1 MRAVLSIVA
10 VLVGLAR
17 PALAEDVAGYPVDGD
32 ADVGAADPRVAALD
46 EAFGR
51 AAAQAL
57 ADLVDAGTRKTHK
70 QLLDKEIV
78 ARARLW
84 VVGFKVDKEETIDG
98 RRQLNVT
105 VRVDRDKMRVRLE
118 QLDIGGSGGGTPPD
132 PTASSTRTGVILLRL
147 SAGGGARA
155 SFGASAEKDVPGFGA
170 LSSVLRGSGVTLKRI
185 IPRESRAGAG
195 DPVARPAG
203 DLPLA
208 DDDAEALATD
218 AKAELAV
225 IAGVTVSAGVSI
237 RGVATTASLVT
248 AHVRIV
254 SRGKK
259 LVGQGV
265 AAVASR
271 GTEASAINAAIE
283 RALVAAA
290 GDAMPSA
297 QSTAIT
303 PTTGFTGDDTP
314 VAAPG
319 VVLIRIPSKTP
330 YALVAAELKY
340 LGGAKG
346 ISRAVLHRVSPGGWV
361 IGVSTAE
368 SVQKIASIAR
378 KAPTGDTSVQVK
390 IVGELVELAIAGG
403 R

>member
-1 MRAVLSIVA
+1 MRAVCMSIVA
-10 VLVGLAR
+10 ILLGLAR
-17 PALAEDVAGYPVDGD
+17 PAFAEDVAGYPVDGD
-32 ADVGAADPRVAALD
+32 ADAGAADPRVAALD

-51 AAAQAL
+51 ATVQAL

-70 QLLDKEIV
+70 QVLDKEIV

-84 VVGFKVDKEETIDG
+84 VVGYKVDKEETVDG

-105 VRVDRDKMRVRLE
+105 VRVDRDKMRARLE
-118 QLDIGGSGGGTPPD
+118 QLDIGGSSGGTTPD
-132 PTASSTRTGVILLRL
+132 PTASPSRTGVILLRL
-147 SAGGGARA
+147 SEGGGARA
-155 SFGASAEKDVPGFGA
+155 SFGATAEKEVPGFGA
-170 LSSVLRGSGVTLKRI
+170 LSSALRGSGITLKR
-185 IPRESRAGAG
+185 AGASG
-195 DPVARPAG
+195 PAAKPAG
-203 DLPLA
+203 DLPLE

-225 IAGVTVSAGVSI
+225 VAGVTVSAGVSI

-248 AHVRIV
+248 AHVRIL

-259 LVGQGV
+259 VVGQGV
-265 AAVASR
+265 ASIASR
-271 GTEASAINAAIE
+271 GTEASAINAAVE

-303 PTTGFTGDDTP
+303 PTAGFTGDDTP
-314 VAAPG
+314 VAEPG
-319 VVLIRIPSKTP
+319 VVLIRMPSKTP

-346 ISRAVLHRVSPGGWV
+346 VSRAVLHRVSPGGWV
-361 IGVSTAE
+361 IGVTTTE

>member
-10 VLVGLAR
+10 ILLGLAR

-32 ADVGAADPRVAALD
+32 ADAGAADPRVTALD

-70 QLLDKEIV
+70 QTLDKEIV

-84 VVGFKVDKEETIDG
+84 VVGFKVDKDETVDG

-105 VRVDRDKMRVRLE
+105 VRVDRDKMRARLE
-118 QLDIGGSGGGTPPD
+118 QLDIGGGGAPPVND
-132 PTASSTRTGVILLRL
+132 PTAASSRTGVILLRL
-147 SAGGGARA
+147 SEGGGARA
-155 SFGASAEKDVPGFGA
+155 SFGASAEKDLPGFGA
-170 LSSVLRGSGVTLKRI
+170 LSSALRGSGVTLKRAT
-185 IPRESRAGAG
+185 AGGPA
-195 DPVARPAG
+195 ARPAG
-203 DLPLA
+203 DLPLE
-208 DDDAEALATD
+208 DDDAEALATE

-237 RGVATTASLVT
+237 RGVATTAKLVT
-248 AHVRIV
+248 AHVRIL

-265 AAVASR
+265 AAIASR
-271 GTEASAINAAIE
+271 GTEASAINVAVE

-290 GDAMPSA
+290 SDAMPPTG
-297 QSTAIT
+297 STAIT
-303 PTTGFTGDDTP
+303 PTAGFTGDDTP
-314 VAAPG
+314 IAAPG
-319 VVLIRIPSKTP
+319 VVLIRMPSKTP

-390 IVGELVELAIAGG
+390 IVGELIELAIAGG